1 MGIIREPKEID
12 FIVVNEPLSEEE
24 KRKVSEY
31 IGKDKK
37 NRERNKKRLTSATS
51 TTRPPKDKA

>member
-12 FIVVNEPLSEEE
+12 FMVVNEPLSDEE
-24 KRKVSEY
+24 KRKISEY
-31 IGKDKK
+31 IGKDKS

-51 TTRPPKDKA
+51 TTRHPKRKA

>member
-24 KRKVSEY
+24 RRKVSEF
-31 IGKDKK
+31 IGKDKQ
-37 NRERNKKRLTSATS
+37 NRERNKKRLTSAAS
-51 TTRPPKDKA
+51 TTRHPKHKA